1 MATLHWFWAVWLV
14 SRKQSKRK
22 HESMKAKSKSV
33 SSQPA
38 LAVDSEVV
46 RTIRQH
52 ARSCHKTE
60 VCGILIG
67 QDRDHRI
74 EVSACI
80 EGQNADEAGAHVTFT
95 QDTWEHIYAVKDKR
109 FPNERIVGWYHSH
122 PGFGIF
128 LSEHDT
134 FIHKNFFS
142 SPGQVAWV
150 FDPHSDEEG
159 CFGWVDGRIERLTR
173 IAVLD
178 RRGGETADAKSGPA
192 DSAAAHSNDD
202 SAEPAS
208 VAEIKPIRVHRLEAE
223 EARDSFS
230 SLEQLVAKVFFSL
243 ALLALGGLFSWFLFP
258 RIEVMPVVL
267 DPRSGSL
274 VDPQTGKIV
283 GQLQPLA
290 QADPAKPDSGK
301 PSPAP
306 DPASGD
312 AQKGKNAK
320 SK

>member
-1 MATLHWFWAVWLV
+1 
-14 SRKQSKRK
+14 
-22 HESMKAKSKSV
+22 MKAKSKSV
-33 SSQPA
+33 PSQPA

-60 VCGILIG
+60 VCGVLIG

-80 EGQNADEAGAHVTFT
+80 EGQNAEEAGAHVTFT
-95 QDTWEHIYAVKDKR
+95 QDTWEHIYAVKDKN

-173 IAVLD
+173 IAVID
-178 RRGGETADAKSGPA
+178 RRGGEGPEGKGQSQTDNA
-192 DSAAAHSNDD
+192 AASSNHDSAGT
-202 SAEPAS
+202 SAEPES
-208 VAEIKPIRVHRLEAE
+208 KPIRVQRSEAA
-223 EARDSFS
+223 EAGGDGFS
-230 SLEQLVAKVFFSL
+230 SLEQLVAKVFFSI
-243 ALLALGGLFSWFLFP
+243 ALLALGGFSTWYLFP
-258 RIEVMPVVL
+258 RTEIVPV
-267 DPRSGSL
+267 L
-274 VDPQTGKIV
+274 VDPRNGNLVDLQTGKIV
-283 GQLQPLA
+283 GQLQSEA
-290 QADPAKPDSGK
+290 QADSAKSDAAKPNPPSAADGSGQK
-301 PSPAP
+301 ANN
-306 DPASGD
+306 
-312 AQKGKNAK
+312 AQ

>member
-1 MATLHWFWAVWLV
+1 
-14 SRKQSKRK
+14 
-22 HESMKAKSKSV
+22 MKAKSKSV

-60 VCGILIG
+60 VCGVLIG

-80 EGQNADEAGAHVTFT
+80 EGQNAEEAGAHVTFT
-95 QDTWEHIYAVKDKR
+95 QDTWEHIYAVKDKK

-173 IAVLD
+173 IAVVD
-178 RRGGETADAKSGPA
+178 RRGGEAAEGKAEPEPEI
-192 DSAAAHSNDD
+192 AAAHSNHG
-202 SAEPAS
+202 SAETT
-208 VAEIKPIRVHRLEAE
+208 AEPESKPIRVQRSEAE
-223 EARDSFS
+223 DAGSDGFS
-230 SLEQLVAKVFFSL
+230 SLEQLVAKVFFSI
-243 ALLALGGLFSWFLFP
+243 ALLAMGGFSTWYLFP
-258 RIEVMPVVL
+258 RTEVVPV
-267 DPRSGSL
+267 L
-274 VDPQTGKIV
+274 VDPRNGNLVDLQTGKVV
-283 GQLQPLA
+283 GQLRPEA
-290 QADPAKPDSGK
+290 QADPAKS
-301 PSPAP
+301 
-306 DPASGD
+306 DPAKPNPPSDAADGSG
-312 AQKGKNAK
+312 QKGNHAE